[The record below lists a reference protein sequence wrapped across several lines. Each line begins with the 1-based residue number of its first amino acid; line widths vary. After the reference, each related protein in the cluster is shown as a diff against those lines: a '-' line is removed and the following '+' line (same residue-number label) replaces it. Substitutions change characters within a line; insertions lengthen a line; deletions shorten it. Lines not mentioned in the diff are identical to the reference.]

1 MSTPKFPL
9 AATTEMVFLDLPYLR
24 PGAVVD
30 ATLPSQP
37 RLGDGANSQLTIG
50 SFAPTMRQA
59 DQMSRAYGRPAQGAP
74 HPTPTGN
81 NTGQIA
87 PEQGGARA

>member
-30 ATLPSQP
+30 ATLPPQP

-50 SFAPTMRQA
+50 TFAPTM
-59 DQMSRAYGRPAQGAP
+59 P
-74 HPTPTGN
+74 
-81 NTGQIA
+81 
-87 PEQGGARA
+87 